1 MKKTLR
7 NVRKILL
14 ISLAIIGQRAVAGAS
29 DEPRHLSFTYTCYL
43 TGIPK
48 NAGRVDV
55 WIPVPVSDDRQTV
68 KLLSVSEPN
77 GSFTTETK
85 YGNKMYYLQY
95 FPKKNI
101 LSDTVR
107 IVFTY
112 DVILREKS
120 VAEAKGLAP
129 LPKVKPGEDF
139 QVYLKGN
146 RLIPL
151 KGPILK
157 LRDAMDL
164 PGEPIIAGKKVYDN
178 LISTMVYNYKAP
190 GAGLGDAI
198 WACDSKTGDC
208 SDYHSVF
215 IGICRSS
222 GIPADHEFGIP
233 LRVARPNT
241 TIKDWHC
248 WAKFWVQGPGWIT
261 IDASEADKHP
271 ELKEYLFGTLSNE
284 YLTISHGRDVNMMPK
299 QKGEPLNI
307 FADPYSEIDG
317 KLFPGIKWIG
327 IYQPDTTTNNQ

>member
-1 MKKTLR
+1 MKPILLLT
-7 NVRKILL
+7 RKILL
-14 ISLAIIGQRAVAGAS
+14 FGLVISCLPSFAGNS
-29 DEPRHLSFTYTCYL
+29 EEPRHLSFTYTCYL
-43 TGIPK
+43 TGVPK
-48 NAGRVDV
+48 DANRVDV

-95 FPKKNI
+95 LPKKNS
-101 LSDTVR
+101 LDDTVK

-112 DVILREKS
+112 QVVLREKS
-120 VAEAKGLAP
+120 IAEAKVLAP
-129 LPKVKPGEDF
+129 LPKAKPGEDF
-139 QVYLKGN
+139 QVYLKSN

-151 KGPILK
+151 KGPILE

-164 PGEPIIAGKKVYDN
+164 PEQPILAGRKVYDN
-178 LISTMVYNYKAP
+178 LINTMVYNYKAP

-233 LRVARPNT
+233 LRAARPNAP
-241 TIKDWHC
+241 IKDWHC

-271 ELKEYLFGTLSNE
+271 ELKDYLFGTLSSD

-299 QKGEPLNI
+299 QKGQALNI

-317 KLFPGIKWIG
+317 KPFAGIKWIG
-327 IYQPDTTTNNQ
+327 QYQPGSSNQ